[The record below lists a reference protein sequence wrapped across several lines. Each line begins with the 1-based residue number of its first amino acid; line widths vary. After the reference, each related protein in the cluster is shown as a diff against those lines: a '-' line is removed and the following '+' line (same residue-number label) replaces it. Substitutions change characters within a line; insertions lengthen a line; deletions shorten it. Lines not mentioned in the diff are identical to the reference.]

1 MRFRFHLLTARI
13 IVAAFLTL
21 ATSALLPGAP
31 QQSAHPASF
40 EVRGSVL
47 ESETTAPVA
56 DAEIAVFRR
65 DSGPVL
71 LNGGWNL
78 DQSIKAN
85 ADATGAFSITLTQEG
100 SYRLEAK
107 KPGFGPPAN
116 GAPNYAEVKLTRG
129 QPIADVQ
136 LRLSGIGA
144 ISGSVLDEET
154 EKPVPDLQLWAVHA
168 RDFSGRFLPEDG
180 TAARTGKDGSFVVK
194 GLSTGGYAVEIVPQT
209 ERAKRVLTK
218 FTEEDLKTVDLD
230 YEHTYWPGGH
240 GGDAAF
246 PVTVEPGAT
255 VTVGTLHA
263 RKVPYYRVHV
273 RIPASNCDSGDT
285 MRIGEQIVRPGGGV
299 MTGPYLAETPCGK
312 DVLITGYERGSY
324 RLLLSITGR
333 ASGNQGSAAVPFVI
347 NDRNIE
353 VIAPI
358 QPGVSMDGVIVAAA
372 AATPPDFS
380 RLRVSLRGVDGLGS
394 VGGDM
399 QTPDDEGKFRFPG
412 LRPLRHTVMITGL
425 DTAHYVKEIRYNGIP
440 ISGSIVPLD
449 EAAMSRTLTIVVDDD
464 VGVITGSVSS
474 RDGPVSRP
482 TLVAVRWPYDPAL
495 RALTAQGDPA
505 GLFQING
512 VAPGE
517 YRVIALKSAPQELQ
531 QELRGVTTAALE
543 RLLSAGKKV
552 EMSPGGMQ
560 NIALQITDLSTL
572 LLGH

>member
-1 MRFRFHLLTARI
+1 MRFRLYISIGLL
-13 IVAAFLTL
+13 IVSTWLML
-21 ATSALLPGAP
+21 ATSALSPGAP
-31 QQSAHPASF
+31 QQSTQPVRF

-56 DAEIAVFRR
+56 GAEIAVSRR

-116 GAPNYAEVKLTRG
+116 GTPNYAEFKLTRE
-129 QPIADVQ
+129 QPLAEVK
-136 LRLSGIGA
+136 LRLSGTGA
-144 ISGSVLDEET
+144 IIGSVFDEET
-154 EKPVPDLQLWAVHA
+154 EKPVPNLQLWAVHA
-168 RDFSGRFLPEDG
+168 RNYSGRFLPEDG
-180 TAARTGKDGSFVVK
+180 IAARTGKDGSFVVK
-194 GLSTGGYAVEIVPQT
+194 GLSTGEYAVEIIPQT

-218 FTEEDLKTVDLD
+218 FTEEDLKAVDLD

-240 GGDAAF
+240 GGDAAY
-246 PVTVEPGAT
+246 PVTVGPGAT

-285 MRIGEQIVRPGGGV
+285 MAVGEQIVRPGGGV
-299 MTGPYLAETPCGK
+299 MVGPSLAETPCGK

-324 RLLLSITGR
+324 RLLLSIDGR
-333 ASGNQGSAAVPFVI
+333 APGNRGSASVPFVI

-353 VIAPI
+353 VLAPI
-358 QPGVSMDGVIVAAA
+358 QPSVSMDGVIVAAE

-380 RLRVSLRGVDGLGS
+380 KLRVSLRGVDGLGS

-399 QTPDDEGKFRFPG
+399 QTPGDEGKFRFPD
-412 LRPLRHTVMITGL
+412 LRPLSHTVLISGL
-425 DTAHYVKEIRYNGIP
+425 DSAHYVKEIRYNGIP
-440 ISGSIVPLD
+440 LSRSIVPLD
-449 EAAMSRTLTIVVDDD
+449 EPAMSRTLTVVVDDD

-474 RDGPVSRP
+474 SDGPVSRP
-482 TLVAVRWPYDPAL
+482 TVVAVRWPYDPAL

-517 YRVIALKSAPQELQ
+517 YRVIALKSAPQELA
-531 QELRGVTTAALE
+531 QELRGVTMAAFE

-572 LLGH
+572 QLGH